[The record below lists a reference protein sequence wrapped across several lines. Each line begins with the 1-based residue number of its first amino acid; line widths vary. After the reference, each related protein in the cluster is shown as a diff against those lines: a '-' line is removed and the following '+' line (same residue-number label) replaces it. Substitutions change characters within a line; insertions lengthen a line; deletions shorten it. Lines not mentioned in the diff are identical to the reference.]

1 MGPHQDTER
10 SDGKC
15 ADCSRGGDRALEGWD
30 LSNWWCPERQV
41 DDSEYSLKQGTEGNS
56 GGRYMQGEE

>member
-1 MGPHQDTER
+1 MGPHQDTEWF
-10 SDGKC
+10 DGEC
-15 ADCSRGGDRALEGWD
+15 TVGSRGGDRALGGWD
-30 LSNWWCPERQV
+30 LSNWWCLERRM